1 MRDVRHAAGG
11 LANGATRASVG
22 RSGSSG
28 LSSWHRPSPHTA
40 VCRDHPHGKPLRRNV
55 GHCPTIVY
63 RGIIRAGVQHVQTA
77 KTGVTKGATQKV
89 SYRLPDR
96 VGMCVNSLAQKT
108 GWSESYAAGFLV
120 SLGYAGLRGRTK
132 EVEARR
138 RVVAAQVA
146 LARVHREAVEDS
158 RKVRAA
164 KKSVGKKSAGK
175 GK

>member
-1 MRDVRHAAGG
+1 M
-11 LANGATRASVG
+11 
-22 RSGSSG
+22 
-28 LSSWHRPSPHTA
+28 SPKT
-40 VCRDHPHGKPLRRNV
+40 
-55 GHCPTIVY
+55 PTPK
-63 RGIIRAGVQHVQTA
+63 A
-77 KTGVTKGATQKV
+77 ATQKV

-96 VGMCVNSLAQKT
+96 VGLFVNNLAHKT

-146 LARVHREAVEDS
+146 LARVHREAVEDR

-164 KKSVGKKSAGK
+164 RKKTGPGSRSKS
-175 GK
+175 

>member
-1 MRDVRHAAGG
+1 M
-11 LANGATRASVG
+11 
-22 RSGSSG
+22 
-28 LSSWHRPSPHTA
+28 SPT
-40 VCRDHPHGKPLRRNV
+40 
-55 GHCPTIVY
+55 T
-63 RGIIRAGVQHVQTA
+63 QTA
-77 KTGVTKGATQKV
+77 KSPTQKV

-96 VGMCVNSLAQKT
+96 VGLFVNSLAHKT

-146 LARVHREAVEDS
+146 LARVHREAVEDR

-164 KKSVGKKSAGK
+164 RNKAGK
-175 GK
+175 GARGKAR

>member
-1 MRDVRHAAGG
+1 M
-11 LANGATRASVG
+11 
-22 RSGSSG
+22 
-28 LSSWHRPSPHTA
+28 P
-40 VCRDHPHGKPLRRNV
+40 
-55 GHCPTIVY
+55 
-63 RGIIRAGVQHVQTA
+63 TA
-77 KTGVTKGATQKV
+77 KTAVPRPATQKV

-96 VGMCVNSLAQKT
+96 VGLFVNSLAQRT

-132 EVEARR
+132 EVDARR

-164 KKSVGKKSAGK
+164 RKKVGKRASA
-175 GK
+175 